1 MSNKYR
7 FWLVLTLLVAFA
19 AGLLGG
25 ILSERYFFN
34 PRKHDRTRRDSARP
48 PDLEQM
54 ARDLSLSAEQ
64 KETIRQIFEE
74 NDGKFKDLYA
84 EMRQRLSAIRTE
96 IKDQIDAVLTP
107 EQKQKLDSIIAQ
119 HRDKNKRDS
128 DKKKKRSSE
137 REHSPE
143 KPKGE
148 QK

>member
-7 FWLVLTLLVAFA
+7 FWLILTLLVAFA

-25 ILSERYFFN
+25 IFSERYFFH
-34 PRKHDRTRRDSARP
+34 PKKHDRTRRDSVRP

-54 ARDLSLSAEQ
+54 ARDLKLSPEQ
-64 KETIRQIFEE
+64 EETIRQIFET
-74 NDGKFKDLYA
+74 NDVKFKDLYA

-107 EQKQKLDSIIAQ
+107 EQKKKLDSIIAQ
-119 HRDKNKRDS
+119 HRDRNKRDS
-128 DKKKKRSSE
+128 GKKKRNSE
-137 REHSPE
+137 RERSPE
-143 KPKGE
+143 KPEGE